1 MHVRNAVKPP
11 EPIVDAVH
19 LDTRGTPAARLIG
32 DETLQHHERS
42 DAVERRA
49 ERLVA
54 REFGC
59 ERFTEE
65 TGRQHH
71 DIGAAETLQHE
82 IPEAAADRIADEE
95 RAGKNGHGCRDA
107 QHHGDVRPP
116 VVREAAKDQAG
127 LAHPHVSKCNH
138 EDTKTRRRH
147 DEQPNVQGLSSFVI
161 FVAFVLTSP
170 TALTYLTHP
179 TYL

>member
-1 MHVRNAVKPP
+1 MHVQDAVKPP

-19 LDTRGTPAARLIG
+19 LDTRCTPAARLIG

-49 ERLVA
+49 ECLIA

-59 ERFTEE
+59 ERFTYV
-65 TGRQHH
+65 TRKPAH

-95 RAGKNGHGCRDA
+95 RAGKN
-107 QHHGDVRPP
+107 
-116 VVREAAKDQAG
+116 
-127 LAHPHVSKCNH
+127 
-138 EDTKTRRRH
+138 
-147 DEQPNVQGLSSFVI
+147 
-161 FVAFVLTSP
+161 
-170 TALTYLTHP
+170 
-179 TYL
+179 

>member
-1 MHVRNAVKPP
+1 MHVQDAVKPP

-82 IPEAAADRIADEE
+82 IPEAAADRIAD
-95 RAGKNGHGCRDA
+95 
-107 QHHGDVRPP
+107 
-116 VVREAAKDQAG
+116 
-127 LAHPHVSKCNH
+127 
-138 EDTKTRRRH
+138 
-147 DEQPNVQGLSSFVI
+147 
-161 FVAFVLTSP
+161 
-170 TALTYLTHP
+170 
-179 TYL
+179 